1 MERIL
6 MESSEWNALLISGV
20 TRSVYW
26 SGCCLSCC
34 AAVLD
39 VWRHPVKVNA
49 AAMHAMAMMICF
61 FMICDGC
68 GVFCWSARSAVQQ
81 CASLARANDARVEQR
96 RNPASSAC
104 AMLEPPF
111 IIRNAHKACSH
122 EGLH

>member
-1 MERIL
+1 MNRIL

-49 AAMHAMAMMICF
+49 AAMHAMARMICF
-61 FMICDGC
+61 FMSCDGC
-68 GVFCWSARSAVQQ
+68 GVSCWSARSTATNAPSQRP
-81 CASLARANDARVEQR
+81 RATDTCDGTETQWRGYEV
-96 RNPASSAC
+96 C
-104 AMLEPPF
+104 
-111 IIRNAHKACSH
+111 
-122 EGLH
+122 

>member
-1 MERIL
+1 MDRIM

-26 SGCCLSCC
+26 SGCCVSCC

-49 AAMHAMAMMICF
+49 AAMHAMAMTICS

-68 GVFCWSARSAVQQ
+68 DVFYWSARSA
-81 CASLARANDARVEQR
+81 AQR
-96 RNPASSAC
+96 CGSTDPAPVMFGLQLTRDCGVRCSRIVGHSS
-104 AMLEPPF
+104 PQ
-111 IIRNAHKACSH
+111 SQ
-122 EGLH
+122 